1 MPASR
6 LGWNGQQL
14 GKGNLEMQQDP
25 RIDRMYSGDRFW
37 SLASL
42 LLLWILYAFV
52 FLKMLPFADAPE
64 VFWLLVV
71 GGAMVLL
78 FNTAAIIAMIS
89 HLSDVREEVYG
100 LDLRY
105 LDAAEKMQK
114 S

>member
-1 MPASR
+1 
-6 LGWNGQQL
+6 
-14 GKGNLEMQQDP
+14 MQPREIDP
-25 RIDRMYSGDRFW
+25 RIASLFAGDRFW

-42 LLLWILYAFV
+42 ILLWILYAFV

-64 VFWLLVV
+64 VLWLLVV

-105 LDAAEKMQK
+105 LDAAEKNRN